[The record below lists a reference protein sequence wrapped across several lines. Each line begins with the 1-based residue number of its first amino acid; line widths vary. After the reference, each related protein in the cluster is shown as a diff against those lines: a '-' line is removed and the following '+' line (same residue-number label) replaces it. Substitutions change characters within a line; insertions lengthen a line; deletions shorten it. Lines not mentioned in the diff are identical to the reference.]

1 VAFTGNDEY
10 FSPNISD
17 ELLATFKDANG
28 DIRFERV
35 FEWML
40 PRFGE
45 DEDVEY
51 YDFIAARM
59 RNYMI
64 HIMRTKNFKPKYFN
78 PAINLTI
85 QADHVARFY
94 GCHMGRMLC
103 GFPSIEGHGPLGSR
117 SMLSEPS
124 RIVSRKMRTSTCIDA
139 CTFLTTGNWRMRRT
153 EEE

>member
-1 VAFTGNDEY
+1 MRIGEQSRPHVVEPVAFTGNDEY

-59 RNYMI
+59 RYYMI
-64 HIMRTKNFKPKYFN
+64 HIMRT
-78 PAINLTI
+78 
-85 QADHVARFY
+85 
-94 GCHMGRMLC
+94 
-103 GFPSIEGHGPLGSR
+103 
-117 SMLSEPS
+117 
-124 RIVSRKMRTSTCIDA
+124 
-139 CTFLTTGNWRMRRT
+139 
-153 EEE
+153 